1 MEEIQHMRRFN
12 LFDYLKQK
20 DDAEATI
27 YRCGYYIINKYT
39 NKINST
45 DVKDTFYTIYDDML
59 LKFNMMQRHGV
70 EYFNVYKLKN
80 FTENDWLKIDILL
93 TKYEDIDENMIDTLL
108 NLNRYNPLGCDIHE
122 TSRNI

>member
-1 MEEIQHMRRFN
+1 MRRFN

-27 YRCGYYIINKYT
+27 YRCEYYIINKYT

-70 EYFNVYKLKN
+70 KYFNVYKLKN

-93 TKYEDIDENMIDTLL
+93 TKYEDIDEDMIDTLL

-122 TSRNI
+122 TYLKSKKL